1 MDDLDAISKSTKLKT
16 LKVKNNGK
24 DFFISSKLKKMK
36 YHMFQDICLR
46 DSNDERNRCHTS

>member
-24 DFFISSKLKKMK
+24 DFFISSRLKKK
-36 YHMFQDICLR
+36 KHHMFQDICLR